1 MTAGTVTQGEAQAF
15 QPGYALDWFPVRL
28 TPGPDDPPFS
38 ADDPWRLRVSHGT
51 GDDTFVEP
59 SRALDG
65 DTLVLSHTFT
75 PEETRAFA
83 KRAETRVTVEYGP
96 APAVRPRLVHRL
108 VVDTGVHPR
117 SPTP

>member
-51 GDDTFVEP
+51 GADTFVEP
-59 SRALDG
+59 VKTMDG
-65 DTLVLSHTFT
+65 DTLVLSYTFT
-75 PEETRAFA
+75 PEQTLELGRHHRTL
-83 KRAETRVTVEYGP
+83 VTVEYGDE
-96 APAVRPRLVHRL
+96 AVVRPRLVHRL
-108 VVDTGVHPR
+108 VVDDGVHPR
-117 SPTP
+117 KAPK